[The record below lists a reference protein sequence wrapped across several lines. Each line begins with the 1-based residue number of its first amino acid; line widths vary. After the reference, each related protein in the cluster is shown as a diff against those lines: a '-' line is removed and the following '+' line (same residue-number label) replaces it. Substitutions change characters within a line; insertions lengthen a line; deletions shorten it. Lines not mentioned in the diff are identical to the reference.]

1 VPQEVD
7 RLSAVPPGGE
17 LYEALYVPDEQLE
30 APANPLSSLPADLPW
45 PLRSYMQ
52 KVKPFSAKNLPKSA
66 PPAVLA
72 EAVNAHYDALLRL
85 SYEAPVEGVEAI
97 IEL

>member
-7 RLSAVPPGGE
+7 QLSAVPPGGE
-17 LYEALYVPDEQLE
+17 LYEAPYVLDEQLE
-30 APANPLSSLPADLPW
+30 VPANPLSSLPADLPW

-52 KVKPFSAKNLPKSA
+52 KVKPFLARNLPKSV

-72 EAVNAHYDALLRL
+72 KAVNAHHDAPLRL

>member
-1 VPQEVD
+1 
-7 RLSAVPPGGE
+7 
-17 LYEALYVPDEQLE
+17 
-30 APANPLSSLPADLPW
+30 
-45 PLRSYMQ
+45 MQ